1 MDTSRFVRVRDRHLS
16 LWQSAVAE
24 VVRGQLGATD
34 AGASTNAVLAHP
46 MTSAVNEHVQLAIE
60 KQAVPEASPGEAD
73 QQRLYV
79 HLSHLGLQKGQA
91 LVEGDLE
98 RSAALDVEFR
108 KYSDDDPGFL
118 TCATTY
124 ASYYA
129 AYRGV
134 FAYNDW
140 TIQGN
145 GNINYGVIPWTLPN
159 DATVAIIGD
168 WGTGLDDAVALLND
182 IVVNHQPT
190 AIIHLGDI
198 YYSAT
203 PSECQV
209 NYANVFT
216 KVFAQSNHG
225 NRIPIFTLAGNHD

>member
-1 MDTSRFVRVRDRHLS
+1 MGTSRFVRVRDRHLS

-24 VVRGQLGATD
+24 VVRTQLGASG
-34 AGASTNAVLAHP
+34 AGVSTNDVLAHP

-60 KQAVPEASPGEAD
+60 KQPVPEASPGESD

-79 HLSHLGLQKGQA
+79 HLSHLGFQKGQA
-91 LVEGDLE
+91 LVDGDAE
-98 RSAALDVEFR
+98 RAAALDVEFR

-145 GNINYGVIPWTLPN
+145 GNINYGMIAWQIPN
-159 DATVAIIGD
+159 DARVAIIGD
-168 WGTGLDDAVALLND
+168 WGTGLDDAAALLED
-182 IVVNHQPT
+182 VVVNHHPT

-198 YYSAT
+198 
-203 PSECQV
+203 
-209 NYANVFT
+209 
-216 KVFAQSNHG
+216 
-225 NRIPIFTLAGNHD
+225 